1 MDANVRRVGIARAK
15 AKTYY
20 ERWMEKEGVPIVEG
34 FGVTD
39 VRKINLG
46 TWKRLGCEGAYL
58 QFRGLEGIT
67 GVYIGKIAPGA
78 ALEPERHRSE
88 EHTSELQSLT
98 NLVCRLLLEKK
109 KISYTA
115 H

>member
-20 ERWMEKEGVPIVEG
+20 ERWLEKEGVPIVEG

-46 TWKRLGCEGAYL
+46 TWRRLGCEGAYL

-78 ALEPERHRSE
+78 ADSVSRRAGAQLLRSCRGEGRRGVPATVREPALRR
-88 EHTSELQSLT
+88 
-98 NLVCRLLLEKK
+98 
-109 KISYTA
+109 
-115 H
+115 

>member
-20 ERWMEKEGVPIVEG
+20 ERWIEKEGVPIVEG

-46 TWKRLGCEGAYL
+46 AWKRLGCEGAYL

-78 ALEPERHRSE
+78 ALEPERH
-88 EHTSELQSLT
+88 LY
-98 NLVCRLLLEKK
+98 EKV
-109 KISYTA
+109 IYIIQGEGVAEIQQRNRVPDSIT
-115 H
+115 